1 MSEQIRCQN
10 QVLPAYSGITINIT
24 SPTLNAAPIQG
35 YGDGANLNAVGVN
48 VLPQQN
54 PQPAFNQQY
63 VSNPYSNPNAYYS
76 QAEVAQSVNDKNR
89 SDINNTV
96 RENSKEVYTTEKIIE
111 RENNAAN
118 VSDTQSASKD
128 ASAVSYPAPYYMNNY
143 NLPQEGINDGVNNGV
158 NPEEG
163 LDPAKENKYINRN
176 ADNDIIVDDE
186 KSANNSDVLAQA
198 QENKPEQ
205 KTVQYPYE
213 LNKIQN
219 IDNESEEAD
228 LSTSQEII
236 RNIDEQL
243 VEEKR
248 IEQEKKQTKVV
259 ALTNEYIMS
268 LENYLDNPNTE
279 IRLMAAKDI
288 LTRFNEDRD
297 RYDDAALNALL
308 NKMLQDPAKL
318 VRIAAL
324 SALSSDLASGNDYT
338 IELLHRIQDDPN
350 SDQQDVL
357 EVAQILLNRSATKE
371 VRYVQSNEQKQNNI
385 ESKNE

>member
-10 QVLPAYSGITINIT
+10 QVVPAYSGITINIT
-24 SPTLNAAPIQG
+24 NPTLNAAPIQG
-35 YGDGANLNAVGVN
+35 YSDGANLNAVGVN
-48 VLPQQN
+48 ILPEQN
-54 PQPAFNQQY
+54 PQQSYNQQY
-63 VSNPYSNPNAYYS
+63 VSNPYANPNAYYS
-76 QAEVAQSVNDKNR
+76 QAEVAKSVNDKNR
-89 SDINNTV
+89 SDLNNTV
-96 RENSKEVYTTEKIIE
+96 SENSKEVYTTEKIIE
-111 RENNAAN
+111 RENRQANA
-118 VSDTQSASKD
+118 SDTQTASEN

-143 NLPQEGINDGVNNGV
+143 NLPQDGVNNGV
-158 NPEEG
+158 NSEVKPEEN
-163 LDPAKENKYINRN
+163 LESAKENKYINGN
-176 ADNDIIVDDE
+176 SNDNII
-186 KSANNSDVLAQA
+186 ANN
-198 QENKPEQ
+198 ER
-205 KTVQYPYE
+205 
-213 LNKIQN
+213 
-219 IDNESEEAD
+219 EETD

-236 RNIDEQL
+236 RNINEQL
-243 VEEKR
+243 AEEKR
-248 IEQEKKQTKVV
+248 LEQEKKQTKLV

-338 IELLHRIQDDPN
+338 IEILHRIQNDPN

-371 VRYVQSNEQKQNNI
+371 VKYVQSNEQKQNNT
-385 ESKNE
+385 ESEQ